1 MTKWSGLLAKY
12 DACTHWQILF
22 YPSPKRKRKKQK
34 QKLTMN
40 CQMADELQLVF
51 Q

>member
-1 MTKWSGLLAKY
+1 MYSLANTFLSLTQK
-12 DACTHWQILF
+12 
-22 YPSPKRKRKKQK
+22 KKKKQK